1 MPKLLCLTGLVVA
14 GLIALIFLMDLVF
27 GLAGMSA
34 LAPFKKMDWGLDVTM
49 LFSSI
54 VLGILSWFSFKELK

>member
-1 MPKLLCLTGLVVA
+1 MPKLLCLTGLVVS

-34 LAPFKKMDWGLDVTM
+34 LAPFKLNSLTFDIVM
-49 LFSSI
+49 LVSSI
-54 VLGILSWFSFKELK
+54 VLGVLSWFSLRELR